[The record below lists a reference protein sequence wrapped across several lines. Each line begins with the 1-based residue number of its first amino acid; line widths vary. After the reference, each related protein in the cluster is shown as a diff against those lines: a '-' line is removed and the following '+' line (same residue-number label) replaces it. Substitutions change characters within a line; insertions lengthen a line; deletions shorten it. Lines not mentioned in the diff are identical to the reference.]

1 MKKVLAMLLAVVL
14 FGFAGTEIAEAR
26 GRGGQRG
33 GQSRNWSDKNWN
45 NRDWNN
51 RNRNDCPIG
60 WHQGA
65 GSKGMRGQGRL
76 IWQNVPDDIRSK
88 STERAK
94 LRLELHETMGRRPVD
109 RAKALELR
117 NQMRKLSQ
125 ELSDWRFNQRL
136 DFIEKIQ
143 APTPTK

>member
-1 MKKVLAMLLAVVL
+1 MKKALAVLLAVVL
-14 FGFAGTEIAEAR
+14 LGVAGAGIAEAR

-33 GQSRNWSDKNWN
+33 GQSRNW
-45 NRDWNN
+45 
-51 RNRNDCPIG
+51 NDRPMS

-65 GSKGMRGQGRL
+65 GSKGMRGQGGL
-76 IWQNVPDDIRSK
+76 MWQNVPDDIRSK
-88 STERAK
+88 ITERAK
-94 LRLELHETMGRRPVD
+94 LRLELRDTMGRRPVD